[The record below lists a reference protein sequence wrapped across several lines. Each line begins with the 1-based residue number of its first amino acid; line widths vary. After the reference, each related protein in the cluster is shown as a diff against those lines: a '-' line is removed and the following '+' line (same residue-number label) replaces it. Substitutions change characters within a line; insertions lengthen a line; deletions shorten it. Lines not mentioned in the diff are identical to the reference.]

1 MSFRFANVFLLY
13 YLLACIVSVLPYI
26 KLNQVY
32 YLLYIMIAELFE
44 ENGDMQ
50 ASIRQTM
57 DRYFGFL
64 EFKDGQ
70 EEVIHNILEEH
81 DTLGVMPTGG
91 GKSLCYQL
99 PGLVLPGLTLV
110 ISPLI
115 ALMKDQVDALN
126 DQGIAASYINSSLT
140 QTEFYRRLNMARQ
153 GKYKLLYV
161 APERLESDQF
171 TELLGELPL
180 SLIAID
186 EAHCISQWGHDFRPS
201 YLRIG
206 AWIETLA
213 KRPVVAAFT
222 ATATPRV
229 QKDIVKLLGLK
240 EPLVLI
246 NSFNRP
252 NLYFSVVKGVE
263 RTGFICRYLD
273 EHPDNAGI
281 IYAATRKEVESLFEE
296 LTKRGYSIGK
306 YHAGLNNAERNS
318 YQEAFIFDKIQ
329 VMIATNA
336 FGLGIDKSNVRFVI
350 HHNMPRHLE
359 AYYQEAGRAGRD
371 GQPADCILLYQA
383 QDILIQKFLI
393 EHSSR
398 SEIRKDMEY
407 AKLQDMI
414 DYCHTSHCLRQYILA
429 YFGEKDNEPCNHCA
443 NCLERELRDI
453 TIEAQKIFSCIVRM
467 KQAYGS
473 KLIAAVLKGA
483 QQKRIMELGF
493 DRLSTYGIMSNY
505 STQQIVDLIN
515 LLAAEDYLI
524 IDSGRYPVVQLGRR
538 ARPVLRSEEKVI
550 VSLPKIPQAAAPE
563 STIFQALRNLR
574 RQIAQEQGL
583 PPYIIFPDTTLQ
595 EMAAYLPQNREEM
608 LKINGVGQV
617 KYERYGEQFLEIIK
631 LYSEESAYAG
641 DLQPDNSIDV
651 PPIPS
656 PRREN
661 KQQPEKKNKEP
672 KTPSHIITWQEYQS
686 GKSLPTIATERNL
699 SLTTVEDHLLKAAKE
714 GYQVNWDQFL
724 SPEEEEQILAAAQ
737 VVGYE
742 RLRPI
747 KESLP
752 DSISWFAI
760 KVALFKNQQ
769 QTESTRGS

>member
-1 MSFRFANVFLLY
+1 
-13 YLLACIVSVLPYI
+13 
-26 KLNQVY
+26 
-32 YLLYIMIAELFE
+32 
-44 ENGDMQ
+44 MQ
-50 ASIRQTM
+50 ASIRQAM

-64 EFKDGQ
+64 GFKDGQ
-70 EEVIHNILEEH
+70 EEVIHSILEGH

-140 QTEFYRRLNMARQ
+140 QTEFYQRLNMARQ

-171 TELLGELPL
+171 TELWGELPL
-180 SLIAID
+180 SLVAID

-206 AWIETLA
+206 SWIEALA
-213 KRPVVAAFT
+213 RRPVVAAFT
-222 ATATPRV
+222 ATATPKV

-240 EPLVLI
+240 DPLVLI
-246 NSFNRP
+246 NPFDRA
-252 NLYFSVVKGVE
+252 NLYFSVVKGIE
-263 RTGFICRYLD
+263 RTSFICRYLD
-273 EHPDNAGI
+273 EHPDHAGI
-281 IYAATRKEVESLFEE
+281 VYVATRKEVESLFEE
-296 LTKRGYSIGK
+296 LTNRGYSVGK

-329 VMIATNA
+329 VMLATNA

-383 QDILIQKFLI
+383 QDIQIQKFLI

-407 AKLQDMI
+407 AKLQSMI
-414 DYCHTSHCLRQYILA
+414 DYCHTTHCLRQYILA
-429 YFGEKDNEPCNHCA
+429 YFGEKDNPEHCNQCA

-493 DRLSTYGIMSNY
+493 DRLSTYGIMRNY

-563 STIFQALRNLR
+563 STIFETLRNLR

-595 EMAAYLPQNREEM
+595 EMAASLPQNREEM
-608 LKINGVGQV
+608 LKINGVGQI

-631 LYSEESAYAG
+631 LYSAESASTG
-641 DLQPDNSIDV
+641 DLQPDNNTSASK
-651 PPIPS
+651 S
-656 PRREN
+656 PFPRKEN
-661 KQQPEKKNKEP
+661 KQQLPEKKKKEP

-699 SLTTVEDHLLKAAKE
+699 SLTTIEGHMLKAAQE
-714 GYQVNWDQFL
+714 GYQINWEQFL
-724 SPEEEEQILAAAQ
+724 SPVEEEQILAAAQ

-742 RLRPI
+742 KLRPI
-747 KESLP
+747 KDSLP
-752 DSISWFAI
+752 DSISYFAI
-760 KVALFKNQQ
+760 KVALLK
-769 QTESTRGS
+769 RALVDGSSPEKK

>member
-1 MSFRFANVFLLY
+1 
-13 YLLACIVSVLPYI
+13 
-26 KLNQVY
+26 
-32 YLLYIMIAELFE
+32 
-44 ENGDMQ
+44 MQ
-50 ASIRQTM
+50 ASIRQAM

-64 EFKDGQ
+64 GFKDGQ
-70 EEVIHNILEEH
+70 EEVIHNILEGH

-140 QTEFYRRLNMARQ
+140 QTEFYQRLNMAWQ

-171 TELLGELPL
+171 TELWAELPL

-206 AWIETLA
+206 AWIEALA

-222 ATATPRV
+222 ATATPKV

-246 NSFNRP
+246 NSFNRA
-252 NLYFSVVKGVE
+252 NLYFSVVKGIE
-263 RTGFICRYLD
+263 RTSFICRYLD
-273 EHPDNAGI
+273 EHLDHAGI
-281 IYAATRKEVESLFEE
+281 IYVATRKEVESLFDE
-296 LTKRGYSIGK
+296 LTKRGYSVGK
-306 YHAGLNNAERNS
+306 YHAGLNNDERNN

-329 VMIATNA
+329 VMLATNA

-383 QDILIQKFLI
+383 QDIQIQKFLI
-393 EHSSR
+393 EHSIR

-407 AKLQDMI
+407 AKLQSMI
-414 DYCHTSHCLRQYILA
+414 DYCHTTHCLRQYILE
-429 YFGEKDNEPCNHCA
+429 YFGEKDNPEPCNHCA
-443 NCLERELRDI
+443 NCLERELCDI
-453 TIEAQKIFSCIVRM
+453 TIDAQKIFSCIVRM

-483 QQKRIMELGF
+483 KQKRIIELGF
-493 DRLSTYGIMSNY
+493 DQLSTYGIMSNY

-563 STIFQALRNLR
+563 SEIFQALRNLR

-595 EMAAYLPQNREEM
+595 EMATYLPQNREEM
-608 LKINGVGQV
+608 LKITGVGQI
-617 KYERYGEQFLEIIK
+617 KYERYGEQFLEIIQ
-631 LYSEESAYAG
+631 LYSVESASTV
-641 DLQPDNSIDV
+641 DLQPDNSTVV
-651 PPIPS
+651 PPGPS
-656 PRREN
+656 PRKEN
-661 KQQPEKKNKEP
+661 KQQLKEEKKNKEP

-686 GKSLPTIATERNL
+686 GKSLPTIATQRNL
-699 SLTTVEDHLLKAAKE
+699 SLTTVEDHLLKAARE

-724 SPEEEEQILAAAQ
+724 SPVEEEKILAAAQ

-742 RLRPI
+742 KLRPI
-747 KESLP
+747 KDNLP
-752 DSISWFAI
+752 DSISYFAI
-760 KVALFKNQQ
+760 KVALIKNQPEI
-769 QTESTRGS
+769 ESSKGS